1 MLSVAMDDKDD
12 LYWEAKKLAEQLVEQ
27 PTKQKTQNPSSPK
40 RKHVQIEEESMD
52 DMVSMIKSG
61 LSTKKTRKSAL
72 KNKTTTGQK
81 ELDNKQDSATIA
93 SQATL
98 ILQLTKQVNEIKQ
111 TNKMFLS
118 HFKQLAEQMAAL
130 LAANTN
136 QSNSQ
141 HPAGGHSRESGQA
154 K

>member
-1 MLSVAMDDKDD
+1 MDDTVLKI
-12 LYWEAKKLAEQLVEQ
+12 KL
-27 PTKQKTQNPSSPK
+27 
-40 RKHVQIEEESMD
+40 
-52 DMVSMIKSG
+52 G

-81 ELDNKQDSATIA
+81 ESDDKQGSAMIS
-93 SQATL
+93 SQVTS

-111 TNKMFLS
+111 MNKMFLS
-118 HFKQLAEQMAAL
+118 HFNQLVEQMAAL

>member
-1 MLSVAMDDKDD
+1 
-12 LYWEAKKLAEQLVEQ
+12 
-27 PTKQKTQNPSSPK
+27 
-40 RKHVQIEEESMD
+40 
-52 DMVSMIKSG
+52 
-61 LSTKKTRKSAL
+61 
-72 KNKTTTGQK
+72 
-81 ELDNKQDSATIA
+81 
-93 SQATL
+93 
-98 ILQLTKQVNEIKQ
+98 LTEQVNEIKQ

>member
-1 MLSVAMDDKDD
+1 
-12 LYWEAKKLAEQLVEQ
+12 
-27 PTKQKTQNPSSPK
+27 
-40 RKHVQIEEESMD
+40 MD
-52 DMVSMIKSG
+52 DMVSMIKLG

-72 KNKTTTGQK
+72 KNKTTAGQK
-81 ELDNKQDSATIA
+81 ELDNKQDSAMIA

-98 ILQLTKQVNEIKQ
+98 ILQLTEQVNEIKQ

-141 HPAGGHSRESGQA
+141 HPAGGHSRASDQA